1 MAKEEKKETKKVE
14 AKKAA
19 PAKKE
24 EQKVVAKAP
33 AKKEEAKK
41 AAEEKKEEA
50 KKAAPAKAP
59 AKKEEAKKAAPA
71 KKAEPVKEEKQEITN
86 KIYHISKRKEDD
98 MWQVKFAKGQKA
110 IKLFKTQAEA
120 IAYAKQLANNQDGS
134 ISIHKVDGKTRK
146 QNYNK

>member
-1 MAKEEKKETKKVE
+1 MAKEVKKETKKVE
-14 AKKAA
+14 AKKAT

-24 EQKVVAKAP
+24 EKKVVAKAP
-33 AKKEEAKK
+33 A
-41 AAEEKKEEA
+41 KKEEA

-71 KKAEPVKEEKQEITN
+71 KAPAKKAEPVKEEKQEISN

>member
-1 MAKEEKKETKKVE
+1 MAKEVKKETKKVE

-24 EQKVVAKAP
+24 EKKVVAKAP

-41 AAEEKKEEA
+41 AAS
-50 KKAAPAKAP
+50 AKAP
-59 AKKEEAKKAAPA
+59 AKKEETKKAAPA
-71 KKAEPVKEEKQEITN
+71 KKAEPVKEEKQEISN

>member
-1 MAKEEKKETKKVE
+1 MAKEVKKETKKVE

-24 EQKVVAKAP
+24 EKKVVAKAP
-33 AKKEEAKK
+33 A
-41 AAEEKKEEA
+41 KKEEA

>member
-1 MAKEEKKETKKVE
+1 MAKEVKKETKKVE

-24 EQKVVAKAP
+24 EVKKAAP

-41 AAEEKKEEA
+41 AAPAKKEET
-50 KKAAPAKAP
+50 KKAAP

>member
-1 MAKEEKKETKKVE
+1 MAKEVKKETKKVE

-24 EQKVVAKAP
+24 EKKVV
-33 AKKEEAKK
+33 
-41 AAEEKKEEA
+41 
-50 KKAAPAKAP
+50 AKAP

>member
-1 MAKEEKKETKKVE
+1 MAKEVKKETKKVE

-24 EQKVVAKAP
+24 EKKVVAKAP
-33 AKKEEAKK
+33 A
-41 AAEEKKEEA
+41 KKEEA

-59 AKKEEAKKAAPA
+59 AKKEETKKAAPV
-71 KKAEPVKEEKQEITN
+71 KKAEPVKEEKQEISN

>member
-1 MAKEEKKETKKVE
+1 MAKEVKKETKKVE

-24 EQKVVAKAP
+24 EKKVVAKAP
-33 AKKEEAKK
+33 AKKEET
-41 AAEEKKEEA
+41 
-50 KKAAPAKAP
+50 KKAAPAKVP

-71 KKAEPVKEEKQEITN
+71 KKAEPVKEEKQEISN

>member
-1 MAKEEKKETKKVE
+1 MAKEVKKETKKVE

-24 EQKVVAKAP
+24 EKKVVAKAP

-41 AAEEKKEEA
+41 AAPAKKEEA
-50 KKAAPAKAP
+50 KKAAPAK
-59 AKKEEAKKAAPA
+59 KKEA

>member
-1 MAKEEKKETKKVE
+1 MAKEVKKETKKVE

-19 PAKKE
+19 SAKKE
-24 EQKVVAKAP
+24 EKKVAAKAP
-33 AKKEEAKK
+33 A
-41 AAEEKKEEA
+41 KKEEA

-59 AKKEEAKKAAPA
+59 AKKEEAKKATPA
-71 KKAEPVKEEKQEITN
+71 KKAEPVKEEKQEISN

>member
-1 MAKEEKKETKKVE
+1 MAKEVKKETKKVE

-24 EQKVVAKAP
+24 EKKVVAKAP

-41 AAEEKKEEA
+41 A
-50 KKAAPAKAP
+50 AP

-71 KKAEPVKEEKQEITN
+71 KKAEPVKEEKQEISN

>member
-1 MAKEEKKETKKVE
+1 MAKEVKKETKKVE

-24 EQKVVAKAP
+24 EKKVVAKAP
-33 AKKEEAKK
+33 A
-41 AAEEKKEEA
+41 KKEEA

-71 KKAEPVKEEKQEITN
+71 KKAEPVTEEKQEITN

>member
-1 MAKEEKKETKKVE
+1 MAKEVKKETKKVE

-24 EQKVVAKAP
+24 EKKVVAKAP

-41 AAEEKKEEA
+41 AAPAKKEEA

-59 AKKEEAKKAAPA
+59 AKKEETKKAAPA
-71 KKAEPVKEEKQEITN
+71 KKAEPVKEEKQEISN

-110 IKLFKTQAEA
+110 IKLFNTQKEA
-120 IAYAKQLANNQDGS
+120 IEYSKKMAENQGGSMLVHNSKGANKGR
-134 ISIHKVDGKTRK
+134 IKKK
-146 QNYNK
+146 